1 MRFFHS
7 STALSVVFL
16 LLLVQLSNLPVRGNE
31 TKWTTPVS
39 ATLSRHTDRQQH
51 TTAGRCLEIH
61 ALAFFQVG
69 LGPCPPLWPWTR
81 SHA

>member
-7 STALSVVFL
+7 STALSVGFL
-16 LLLVQLSNLPVRGNE
+16 LLLVVQLSNLPVRGNE
-31 TKWTTPVS
+31 RKWTTPVS

-61 ALAFFQVG
+61 ALAFF
-69 LGPCPPLWPWTR
+69 
-81 SHA
+81 